1 MEAVSKSYGAARALR
16 EVSLALFPG
25 EVHGL
30 VGEGDS
36 GKSALVEALSG
47 VSAPDSGQL
56 IIDGMPTALRG
67 EAAAIAARV
76 SVIYQQPPVRPDW
89 SIAENIFRRRQ
100 PVGPGRNIRLAEM
113 CRQAGLILARLGVAL
128 DPARPA
134 TGLSVADRQIVE
146 IAKAVSLQARVILMD
161 EPTTV
166 LSRAEAGR
174 LLGIIRALRDDGT
187 AVLLVSHRLEEVF
200 EVCQRVT
207 VMRDGRLVRTA
218 AMEDITI
225 DQVIH
230 LITGRTLGVAPP
242 ESGATAA
249 GVVLEVEA
257 LARKGVFSGV
267 SFRVRSGEIV
277 AIAGLADAGGG
288 EIARAVSGLD
298 RRDAGR
304 VKVRGREL
312 PSGSP
317 GAAREAGI
325 AFVPDDRRGRG
336 LIRRALGRWGGS
348 QDKEAVLAAWLARR
362 PSVLIIDEPT
372 RGMDA
377 GKMAR
382 VHWLL
387 DRFAVGGAAILMVSS
402 ELPEVLGMA
411 DRVIGRGPGQSGLSV
426 RY

>member
-1 MEAVSKSYGAARALR
+1 MTDVDEN
-16 EVSLALFPG
+16 
-25 EVHGL
+25 
-30 VGEGDS
+30 
-36 GKSALVEALSG
+36 
-47 VSAPDSGQL
+47 
-56 IIDGMPTALRG
+56 LRG
-67 EAAAIAARV
+67 LT
-76 SVIYQQPPVRPDW
+76 S
-89 SIAENIFRRRQ
+89 
-100 PVGPGRNIRLAEM
+100 
-113 CRQAGLILARLGVAL
+113 
-128 DPARPA
+128 
-134 TGLSVADRQIVE
+134 
-146 IAKAVSLQARVILMD
+146 
-161 EPTTV
+161 
-166 LSRAEAGR
+166 AEAKKR
-174 LLGIIRALRDDGT
+174 LERYGKNEPAPERRPGLFGKALGIIREPMFLLLIAAAVIYFVLGEPRDGAIMLIFVIGIISIEVIQERKTDKTLDALKDLS
-187 AVLLVSHRLEEVF
+187 APS
-200 EVCQRVT
+200 VT